1 MNDFLDLLGGIFL
14 TPITLG
20 AVKLPFHL
28 LQFILEFLL
37 PLLLA
42 FGVYKLA
49 LYGLKRLLSSLKAK
63 EQASTLV
70 HKWVRIV
77 FRICWLILFIILIG
91 RLFGAAIGEYFQ
103 KFYAFLNQPILSSES
118 TTISFVTIILMIPL
132 FYLASWAGKM
142 SRGLVNHAFLD
153 RLGLDE
159 SRRYTLTKLVRYTVV
174 VLVLLIG
181 LSVIGIDLSILTVFF
196 GVLGIGLGFG
206 LQHTVAN
213 FFAGIVIIFSRPIK
227 VGDKILVDDIEGT
240 VMEVKA
246 LSTVINTLTEET
258 ILLPNSHLVHNMVH
272 NYSYRS
278 RRIIISNTVQVH
290 YRTDLDK
297 ALAVLADVGMENPY
311 SDGLSNLKTRVLAFE
326 DSGISLEL
334 RTWIGDVG
342 MKHNALSWTY
352 LEIWRKFRSEGIE
365 IPYPQVD
372 LHIKDKGAP

>member
-278 RRIIISNTVQVH
+278 RRIIISNTV
-290 YRTDLDK
+290 
-297 ALAVLADVGMENPY
+297 
-311 SDGLSNLKTRVLAFE
+311 
-326 DSGISLEL
+326 
-334 RTWIGDVG
+334 
-342 MKHNALSWTY
+342 
-352 LEIWRKFRSEGIE
+352 
-365 IPYPQVD
+365 
-372 LHIKDKGAP
+372 